1 MTFTDPSSELIVH
14 QAPSVAQS
22 ATVRGSGHART
33 VLETVEAFLRRCGGG
48 RRHLGLRQWLALR
61 LRRARSAAPRALC
74 AQRNAESAVQPAVGH
89 RAHGSVR
96 ALGGS
101 PPSLMKPGFL
111 VHSPCVTHVSH
122 LMSSSA
128 HVPLPALAASAT
140 SHQPHARW
148 HVVALP
154 ATQEPN
160 AASAQGALPR
170 ASGVAHMKRRL
181 RTQCSSLA
189 HPAHFDVV
197 SLHDG
202 SAGWRSATAGR
213 REAGE
218 AGAERHALQLRRHSA
233 HHAHAA
239 LSGAAGGRLSS
250 ARFGLWAAA
259 HLPS

>member
-1 MTFTDPSSELIVH
+1 MWRRPAACRAAPVAGSAPAPCTLCSSEGTLRTTQRRVSG
-14 QAPSVAQS
+14 AASGRSPSAWF
-22 ATVRGSGHART
+22 GSGSGRQPTFSHEARIPC
-33 VLETVEAFLRRCGGG
+33 A
-48 RRHLGLRQWLALR
+48 LALR
-61 LRRARSAAPRALC
+61 HPCLALDVLVGTCALARAGSISNVTPAARSLACR
-74 AQRNAESAVQPAVGH
+74 RPAIRSG
-89 RAHGSVR
+89 
-96 ALGGS
+96 
-101 PPSLMKPGFL
+101 
-111 VHSPCVTHVSH
+111 
-122 LMSSSA
+122 
-128 HVPLPALAASAT
+128 
-140 SHQPHARW
+140 
-148 HVVALP
+148 
-154 ATQEPN
+154 PN

-233 HHAHAA
+233 HHAHAT
-239 LSGAAGGRLSS
+239 LSGAAGGRVSS

>member
-1 MTFTDPSSELIVH
+1 M
-14 QAPSVAQS
+14 
-22 ATVRGSGHART
+22 
-33 VLETVEAFLRRCGGG
+33 
-48 RRHLGLRQWLALR
+48 
-61 LRRARSAAPRALC
+61 
-74 AQRNAESAVQPAVGH
+74 QPAVGH

-128 HVPLPALAASAT
+128 HAPLPALAASAT

-154 ATQEPN
+154 SDQDQTRRQRR
-160 AASAQGALPR
+160 AQPPR
-170 ASGVAHMKRRL
+170 TSGVAHMKRRL

-189 HPAHFDVV
+189 QPAHFDVV
-197 SLHDG
+197 SLHAG

-239 LSGAAGGRLSS
+239 LSGAAGGRLLS
-250 ARFGLWAAA
+250 AWFGLWAGPRVTAAA
-259 HLPS
+259 HLLS